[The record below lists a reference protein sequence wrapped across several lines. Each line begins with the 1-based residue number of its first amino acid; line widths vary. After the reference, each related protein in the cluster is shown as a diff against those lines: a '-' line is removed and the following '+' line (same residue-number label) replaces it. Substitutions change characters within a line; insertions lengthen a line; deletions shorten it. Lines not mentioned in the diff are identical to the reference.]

1 MAKYN
6 EKYFGKNS
14 EVCAVE
20 NMLSAGEQIILRE
33 KAQTQ
38 RIYIGAGFKNDA
50 FRPFVDCF
58 RRRFH
63 RTDDWL

>member
-33 KAQTQ
+33 KPKRNAYILAQVL
-38 RIYIGAGFKNDA
+38 K
-50 FRPFVDCF
+50 
-58 RRRFH
+58 
-63 RTDDWL
+63 

>member
-20 NMLSAGEQIILRE
+20 NMLSAEE
-33 KAQTQ
+33 KIALLNASQPAKFSFDVQEEDSSADMTV
-38 RIYIGAGFKNDA
+38 KNN
-50 FRPFVDCF
+50 
-58 RRRFH
+58 H
-63 RTDDWL
+63 